1 MKKEKKTKL
10 ISGIVAMA
18 MLLASSLS
26 VVAETVETVDPTVNQ
41 EEVETIAVDTV
52 TEEQAALFEQVA
64 VEDVTIPLGSMEIFF
79 NGVYI
84 PEELAQDIE
93 VVVSKLERQNGGQ
106 WVETSIVATFA
117 ETAYKVTYLFQL
129 GDLSKEVSQIVYY
142 RNLRALS
149 DEYIED
155 IGGTEELPPVGAL
168 LPDGTVDPDRIHP
181 ENESAIVMF
190 ADTAGQWVQM
200 NGRWC
205 FQYPNGSWAYNTW
218 IQTNGLFY
226 YCDETGYMVTG
237 WIQLG
242 GKWYYLDP
250 NNGGAMVYRWQQIGG
265 VWYFFN
271 PSGEMVTGWQEISG
285 KWYYFNSSGAMQTG
299 WLSVDGHKY
308 YLGTDGVMVFRWQRI
323 GGEWYY
329 FNNSG
334 ELQIGYRLIDGEYYY
349 FDSNG
354 VMASNEWVENVPI
367 GKRTYFDIDG
377 HILVQLDADDNQVM
391 LPGYD
396 YNCAKVV
403 NGVSIELG
411 KPARQEYHL
420 KLQTQDSLLM
430 ADALVNTTGDI
441 DDIVGILTD
450 IYAEAME
457 IDTPPVGDWII
468 EIGQELVNIQRELL
482 ATNIRDCINN
492 GNKGS
497 EIVLRYDQIMSGMI
511 HIPVVFINCWN
522 GYTYHAS
529 SWEADEG
536 YTYYVTGG
544 PVFSKSIGA

>member
-10 ISGIVAMA
+10 ISGLVAMA
-18 MLLASSLS
+18 MLLTSSLS

-52 TEEQAALFEQVA
+52 TEEQAVLFEQIA

-84 PEELAQDIE
+84 PEELTQDIE
-93 VVVSKLERQNGGQ
+93 VEVSKLERQNGGQ

-226 YCDETGYMVTG
+226 YCDGTGYMVTG

-299 WLSVDGHKY
+299 WLNVDGHKY

-396 YNCAKVV
+396 YNCAQNLTGVGDGLLDTLRREIRMKLQEDDARYLIDQMGDNQWETLLSIASLIFNESANPLAQAAAFGLEVGMILAQFTDEMFLSDINIALANGNRGVEIVIRKEQGNPLTAMRPIIFV
-403 NGVSIELG
+403 NG
-411 KPARQEYHL
+411 
-420 KLQTQDSLLM
+420 
-430 ADALVNTTGDI
+430 
-441 DDIVGILTD
+441 
-450 IYAEAME
+450 
-457 IDTPPVGDWII
+457 
-468 EIGQELVNIQRELL
+468 
-482 ATNIRDCINN
+482 
-492 GNKGS
+492 
-497 EIVLRYDQIMSGMI
+497 
-511 HIPVVFINCWN
+511 WN
-522 GYTYHAS
+522 GYTYHAEE
-529 SWEADEG
+529 WREG
-536 YTYYVTGG
+536 EYVYYNQE
-544 PVFSKSIGA
+544 PPAFSRSISHRT